1 MVAPIVVVVLA
12 ATAPAGDEPVVL
24 ATLPDGIELAGPS
37 YMGPDGKQRSD
48 RSDLVF
54 DAAVTRVAYVGYRGK
69 RSIAIAGDELL
80 GDFDYLGDPLVPP
93 APLPALF
100 RAGDRTGKEREKWWL
115 LANTKK
121 TEPSDWIGAV
131 ACSADGANVAWWEQ
145 PGAKIGRDGTYERG
159 AQHLLWNGKKLDK
172 WGDAESLDAPLFAP
186 DGSRVA
192 VVVEKNGWRVALA
205 SPKKVELLG
214 EGKGL
219 VRDLAW
225 RPDGSGIVWCESA
238 AMGAGARDLGPM
250 VEAAGAKFEVIAG
263 TKRLGAALGS
273 CGMPVVAPDSKSVA
287 YKFFGREVT
296 KDVIRGSLGIAVDD
310 SVRAPAQF
318 LAVDAIVWS
327 RDGRHLAAAVALA
340 AADAKPDDR
349 NAVTFVARDYDRV
362 GVKGKWHV
370 WRDGKTSEAWD
381 DVRHVTW
388 SPDGKRV
395 AWVGVRD
402 GKQHVVVDDQPGASF
417 DAIGPLHFAADGK
430 SLFFGAQDGRK
441 IVRATQ
447 AVAKE

>member
-1 MVAPIVVVVLA
+1 MRA
-12 ATAPAGDEPVVL
+12 ATWCLLLAAPAGDEPVAL
-24 ATLPDGIELAGPS
+24 ATLPDGIELTSPS

-48 RSDLVF
+48 RSELVF
-54 DAAVTRVAYVGYRGK
+54 DAAVTRVAYVGYRGA

-80 GDFDYLGDPLVPP
+80 GDFDFLSDPLVPP
-93 APLPALF
+93 APLPVLF

-115 LANTKK
+115 LANAKK

-145 PGAKIGRDGTYERG
+145 PGAKIGRDGSYERG
-159 AQHLLWNGKKLDK
+159 AQQLSWNGKKLEK
-172 WGDAESLDAPLFAP
+172 WGDADSLDAPLFAP

-219 VRDLAW
+219 VRDVAW
-225 RPDGSGIVWCESA
+225 RPDGSGVVWCESGA
-238 AMGAGARDLGPM
+238 IGAGARLLGPM
-250 VEAAGAKFEVIAG
+250 VEAAGAKFEVVAG
-263 TKRLGAALGS
+263 AKRFGAALGS
-273 CGMPVVAPDSKSVA
+273 CGAPVVAPDGKAVA
-287 YKFFGREVT
+287 YKFFGREVS

-310 SVRAPAQF
+310 AVRAPAQF
-318 LAVDAIVWS
+318 LAVDSLTWS
-327 RDGRHLAAAVALA
+327 HDGRHLAAIVAVA
-340 AADAKPDDR
+340 AADAPPDER
-349 NAVTFVARDYDRV
+349 NAVNFVARAYDRPA
-362 GVKGKWHV
+362 VKGKWHV
-370 WRDGKTSEAWD
+370 WRDDKLSEPCDGVEQLAF
-381 DVRHVTW
+381 
-388 SPDGKRV
+388 SADGKRL
-395 AWVGVRD
+395 AWVAVEGNARRL
-402 GKQHVVVDDQPGASF
+402 VVDGTPLASF

-430 SLFFGAQDGRK
+430 SLFFGALAGRK